1 MTSSSSQSRLP
12 YGLIIFFG
20 CVLATIPFGPRATMG
35 FFMTPI
41 TVENGWSREIFSLAI
56 AVQNLVWGLAQPF
69 AGMIAD
75 RYGTARVL
83 VGGAL
88 TYFLALYWMA
98 HVTDPT
104 AFTLSAGIMMGV
116 GIAGCAFFLVLAA
129 FTRLLPASLRSVAF
143 GLGTAAGSLGQFL
156 FSPLSQ
162 YLIAD
167 YGWRTALIILAFS
180 VLIVPLLAPIFR
192 GKPQTA
198 VNESGIKDQTMIEA
212 LKEAFGHRSY
222 ILLVFGFFVCGW
234 HVAFITTHL
243 PPFIS
248 DMGIDA
254 KWGGWAIAFIG
265 LFNMAGAF
273 TAGILGNKMSLRT
286 MLSFIYLAR
295 AVVISVFLIVPIS
308 VPSILIFSATMGLL
322 WLSTVPPTQGLVTKM
337 FGTRYVATLF
347 GFVFLSHQIGAFLGV
362 WLGGVLY
369 DKSGTYDTIWWL
381 SIALGIFA
389 ALVHWPIKEEPVER
403 LQAAQSVR

>member
-1 MTSSSSQSRLP
+1 MSAFSPKSRLP

-35 FFMTPI
+35 FFLTPI
-41 TVENGWSREIFSLAI
+41 TVENGWNREIFSLAI
-56 AVQNLVWGLAQPF
+56 ALQNLVWGIAQPF

-75 RYGTARVL
+75 RFGTARVL
-83 VGGAL
+83 VSGAL
-88 TYFLALYWMA
+88 IYFVALYWMST
-98 HVTDPT
+98 VTDPT
-104 AFTLSAGIMMGV
+104 VFTLSAGLLMGV
-116 GIAGCAFFLVLAA
+116 GIAGCAFFLILAA
-129 FTRLLPASLRSVAF
+129 FTRLLPPSLRSVAF

-156 FSPLSQ
+156 YSPISQ

-167 YGWRTALIILAFS
+167 YGWRTALIILAAS

-192 GKPQTA
+192 GKP
-198 VNESGIKDQTMIEA
+198 ESVTSADGAKDQSLIEA
-212 LKEAFGHRSY
+212 MTEAFTHRSY

-254 KWGGWAIAFIG
+254 KWGGWAIALIG
-265 LFNMAGAF
+265 LFNMAGSF
-273 TAGILGNKMSLRT
+273 VAGIMGNKMALRT

-295 AVVISVFLIVPIS
+295 AVIIAIFLMVPIS
-308 VPSILIFSATMGLL
+308 VASILVFSAAMGLL
-322 WLSTVPPTQGLVTKM
+322 WLSTVPPTQGLITKM

-362 WLGGVLY
+362 WLGGILY
-369 DKSGTYDTIWWL
+369 DQTGSYDIIWWL

-403 LQAAQSVR
+403 LQAQHAR

>member
-1 MTSSSSQSRLP
+1 MTVFTPKSRLP

-35 FFMTPI
+35 FFLTPI

-56 AVQNLVWGLAQPF
+56 AVQNLVWGIAQPF

-83 VGGAL
+83 VGGSL
-88 TYFLALYWMA
+88 IYFVALYWMST
-98 HVTDPT
+98 VTDPT
-104 AFTLSAGIMMGV
+104 AFTLSAGLLMGA

-129 FTRLLPASLRSVAF
+129 FTRLLPPSLRSIAF

-156 FSPLSQ
+156 YSPISQ

-167 YGWRTALIILAFS
+167 YGWRTALIILAVS
-180 VLIVPLLAPIFR
+180 VLIVPLLAPIFK
-192 GKPQTA
+192 GKPEA
-198 VNESGIKDQTMIEA
+198 VATSDGAKDQS
-212 LKEAFGHRSY
+212 LKEALVEAFSHRSY

-254 KWGGWAIAFIG
+254 KWGGWAIALIG
-265 LFNMAGAF
+265 LFNMVGSFA
-273 TAGILGNKMSLRT
+273 AGIMGNKMALRK

-295 AVVISVFLIVPIS
+295 AVVIAIFLMMPIT
-308 VPSILIFSATMGLL
+308 VTSILVFSASMGLL

-369 DKSGTYDTIWWL
+369 DQTGSYDIIWWL

-389 ALVHWPIKEEPVER
+389 ALVHWPISEEPVER
-403 LQAAQSVR
+403 LQAQHAR